1 MRTPASVRTHPIH
14 LMLIPLPIGLW
25 IFALV
30 ADVLA
35 MATNRPHLLHVAYYC
50 IGGGIVGA
58 LLAAVPGL
66 VDLMS
71 LDDRDVRRVGL
82 MHMVINLAAVG
93 LFTLNFFM
101 RRSQPDHG
109 GPWWLTLLGVGLIS
123 ASGWLGGEM
132 VHRYGV
138 SVEAGA
144 GPTRT

>member
-1 MRTPASVRTHPIH
+1 
-14 LMLIPLPIGLW
+14 
-25 IFALV
+25 
-30 ADVLA
+30 
-35 MATNRPHLLHVAYYC
+35 
-50 IGGGIVGA
+50 
-58 LLAAVPGL
+58 LAAASWARCSPPCPG
-66 VDLMS
+66 S
-71 LDDRDVRRVGL
+71 STSCRWLDDRDVRRVGL